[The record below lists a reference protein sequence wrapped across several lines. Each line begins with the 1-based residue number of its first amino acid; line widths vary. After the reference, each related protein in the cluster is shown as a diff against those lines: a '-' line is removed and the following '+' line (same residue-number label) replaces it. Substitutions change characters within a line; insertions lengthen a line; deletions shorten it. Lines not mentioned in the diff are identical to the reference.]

1 MFKHVAPIL
10 LFLALLAISCQA
22 VRNDAGKRLPAD
34 QLHIAEDPAAA
45 GKIIFL
51 TYQVRYDS
59 MAKTYHFRLQQKQF
73 ANGLLSPDMLAER
86 PAPQQHYFNCEI
98 TGDAGKQYVQ
108 VQDPL
113 NQEVEYPGDPN
124 NDAALTRTVIR
135 AAEGEMTIRFQYQP
149 GLKTLVIQSPNS
161 QQQLKTIYHAKL

>member
-1 MFKHVAPIL
+1 MFKHVAAI
-10 LFLALLAISCQA
+10 LFLVSLVTGCQTA
-22 VRNDAGKRLPAD
+22 RNSAGKRLPAD
-34 QLHIAEDPAAA
+34 QLHLAEDPAAT

-51 TYQVRYDS
+51 TYKVRYDS
-59 MAKTYHFRLQQKQF
+59 LAETYNFRLLQKQF
-73 ANGLLSPDMLAER
+73 ANGQLSPDMLAEK

-98 TGDAGKQYVQ
+98 AGAAGTQYVQ

-135 AAEGEMTIRFQYQP
+135 AAEGEMTIRFQHQP
-149 GLKTLVIQSPNS
+149 GLKTLIIQSPNIN
-161 QQQLKTIYHAKL
+161 QQLKTIYHAKL